1 MKSIQLITFKGCK
14 STLDLRDQIETM
26 VDKDVKDV
34 KVEMVFIS
42 SLEKASEMG
51 LYGSPT
57 IIIDGLEY
65 QQERRGPAGF
75 Y

>member
-14 STLDLRDQIETM
+14 STIDLRNHIETL
-26 VDKDVKDV
+26 VGKEIEDV

-42 SLEKASEMG
+42 SAEAASEMG

-65 QQERRGPAGF
+65 QQERRGPVGF